1 MDVLGMDTLDL
12 ARWQFGIT
20 TVYHFLMVPLTIG
33 LGVLVAV
40 MHTMWVRT
48 NKPEWLRMT
57 RFWGR
62 IYLINFAL
70 GVATGLVQEFQFGLA
85 WSEYSRFVGDVF
97 GSLLALEAL
106 LAFFLE
112 STFLGLWIFGWG
124 RIPKKLHLAALW
136 AAVIGSIVSAYFIIA
151 ANSWMQHPVGVEVGE
166 DGRPVQVDFLAV
178 LTNNTALAAF
188 SHAIVAALMVAG
200 ALLVGIGLWHLRRR
214 KLAGQP
220 ATDVD
225 HSVWR
230 RSVRLGGFVSLAAF
244 VLVAVTGDWQGK
256 LMYHQQPL
264 KMSSAEALCETEAP
278 APFSIFAFGKLGSN
292 ECDDVHSWTVPG
304 LLSFLAHSD
313 FSSAVPGVNELQEEY
328 AAVYGETYPDD
339 PSFGARAGGEIDYTP
354 LLAVTYW
361 SFRLMIGMGAVSAGV
376 AAYALWATRKGRV
389 PTSRIGV
396 HGSLLAVGAPFVAN
410 ATGWIFTEMG
420 RQPFVVYP
428 NPDVPVDE
436 QVYFFTAQAV
446 SPGVSAGEVLTSLIA
461 LTVVYGALAV
471 VELWLITR
479 FVRRGV
485 TTGDAH
491 PAPVTL
497 PSQRARD
504 GDRDDDRD
512 DDAPDDPDGPAR
524 QHRDDDVLSFAY

>member
-1 MDVLGMDTLDL
+1 VDVLDV

-33 LGVLVAV
+33 LGILVAV

-48 NKPEWLRMT
+48 DKLEWLRMT

-62 IYLINFAL
+62 VYLINFVL

-85 WSEYSRFVGDVF
+85 WSAYSRFVGDVF

-124 RIPKKLHLAALW
+124 RIPKKVHLATLW
-136 AAVIGSIVSAYFIIA
+136 AAVIGSVVSAYFIIA
-151 ANSWMQHPVGVEVGE
+151 ANSWMQHPVGVVT
-166 DGRPVQVDFLAV
+166 DDATGRPRQVDFLAV

-200 ALLVGIGLWHLRRR
+200 ALLVGVGLWHLRKRR
-214 KLAGQP
+214 LTGQP
-220 ATDVD
+220 HDLD
-225 HSVWR
+225 HQVWR
-230 RSVRLGGFVSLAAF
+230 RSVRLGGWVSLAAF

-256 LMYHQQPL
+256 LMYEQQPL

-278 APFSIFAFGKLGSN
+278 ASFSIFAFGKLGSN
-292 ECDDVHSWTVPG
+292 ECDGVHSVTVPY
-304 LLSFLAHSD
+304 LLSYLAHGD
-313 FSSAVPGVNELQEEY
+313 FSSSVPGVNDLQAEY
-328 AAVYGETYPDD
+328 AAVYGDTYPDD
-339 PSFGARAGGEIDYTP
+339 PSFGDKAGEPIDYTP
-354 LLAVTYW
+354 VLAVTYW
-361 SFRLMIGMGAVSAGV
+361 SFRLMIGMGAVSAAV
-376 AAYALWATRKGRV
+376 AAYALWATRRGRV

-396 HGSLLAVGAPFVAN
+396 YGALLAVAAPFVAN

-428 NPDVPVDE
+428 NPDVPVAD

-446 SPGVSAGEVLTSLIA
+446 SPGITAAEVWTSLIS

-471 VELWLITR
+471 VELWLLTR

-485 TTGDAH
+485 TTGDG
-491 PAPVTL
+491 APVPGHT
-497 PSQRARD
+497 
-504 GDRDDDRD
+504 
-512 DDAPDDPDGPAR
+512 PDGTP
-524 QHRDDDVLSFAY
+524 DDDVLSFAY

>member
-1 MDVLGMDTLDL
+1 VDVLGLDVL
-12 ARWQFGIT
+12 DIARWQFGIT

-33 LGVLVAV
+33 LGILVAV

-48 NKPEWLRMT
+48 DKPEWLRMT

-62 IYLINFAL
+62 IYLINFVL

-151 ANSWMQHPVGVEVGE
+151 ANSWMQHPVGVEV
-166 DGRPVQVDFLAV
+166 DDATGRPLQVDFLAV

-214 KLAGQP
+214 ALAGRSP
-220 ATDVD
+220 EGIDSSIDGA
-225 HSVWR
+225 VWR
-230 RSVRLGGFVSLAAF
+230 RSVRLGGWVSLAAF
-244 VLVAVTGDWQGK
+244 VLTALTGDWQGK
-256 LMYHQQPL
+256 LMYEQQPL
-264 KMSSAEALCETEAP
+264 KMSSAEALCDTEAP
-278 APFSIFAFGKLGSN
+278 ASFSIFAWGKLGNN
-292 ECDDVHSWTVPG
+292 ECDDVHSITVPYI
-304 LLSFLAHSD
+304 LSYLAHGD
-313 FSSAVPGVNELQEEY
+313 FSTAVPGVNELQEEY
-328 AAVYGETYPDD
+328 SAVYGETYPDD
-339 PSFGARAGGEIDYTP
+339 PSFGDKAGEPIDYTP
-354 LLAVTYW
+354 VLAVTYW

-376 AAYALWATRKGRV
+376 AAYALWSTRRGRV

-396 HGSLLAVGAPFVAN
+396 YGSLLAVGAPFVAN
-410 ATGWIFTEMG
+410 AAGWIFTEMG
-420 RQPFVVYP
+420 RQPFVVHP
-428 NPDVPVDE
+428 NPDVPVDD

-446 SPGVSAGEVLTSLIA
+446 SPGISAAEVWTSLTA
-461 LTVVYGALAV
+461 LTLVYGALAV
-471 VELWLITR
+471 IELWLIGR
-479 FVRRGV
+479 FARAGI
-485 TTGDAH
+485 TTGDGS
-491 PAPVTL
+491 PTPE
-497 PSQRARD
+497 PPD
-504 GDRDDDRD
+504 D
-512 DDAPDDPDGPAR
+512 DDAAR
-524 QHRDDDVLSFAY
+524 RERDDDVLQFAY

>member
-1 MDVLGMDTLDL
+1 VDVLDI

-40 MHTMWVRT
+40 MHMMWVRT
-48 NKPEWLRMT
+48 GKPEWLRMT

-62 IYLINFAL
+62 IYLINFVL

-124 RIPKKLHLAALW
+124 RIPKRLHLASLW

-151 ANSWMQHPVGVEVGE
+151 ANSWMQHPVGVVV
-166 DGRPVQVDFLAV
+166 DDATGRPLQVDFGAV

-188 SHAIVAALMVAG
+188 SHTIVGSLMVAG

-214 KLAGQP
+214 ELAGAP

-225 HSVWR
+225 QSVWR

-244 VLVAVTGDWQGK
+244 VLVAVTGDFQAK
-256 LMYHQQPL
+256 LMYQQQPL
-264 KMSSAEALCETEAP
+264 KMSSAEALCTTEAP
-278 APFSIFAFGKLGSN
+278 APFSVLAFGKLGSN
-292 ECDDVHSWTVPG
+292 ECDDVHSWTVPY
-304 LLSFLAHSD
+304 LLSYLAHGD
-313 FSSAVPGVNELQEEY
+313 FSTAVPGVNELQEEY
-328 AAVYGETYPDD
+328 SAVYGATYPDD
-339 PSFGARAGGEIDYTP
+339 PSFGDKAGEPIDYAP
-354 LLAVTYW
+354 VLAVTYW
-361 SFRLMIGMGAVSAGV
+361 NFRLMIGMGMVSAGV
-376 AAYALWATRKGRV
+376 AAYALWATRRGRV

-396 HGSLLAVGAPFVAN
+396 YGSLLAVGAPFLAN
-410 ATGWIFTEMG
+410 ASGWIFTEMG

-428 NPDVPVDE
+428 NPDVPVED
-436 QVYFFTAQAV
+436 QVWFFTAQAV
-446 SPGVSAGEVLTSLIA
+446 SPGITAAEVWTSLIG
-461 LTVVYGALAV
+461 LTAVYGALAV
-471 VELWLITR
+471 VELWLIVR

-485 TTGDAH
+485 TTGDG
-491 PAPVTL
+491 APTPGSPPEGTPDEDL
-497 PSQRARD
+497 P
-504 GDRDDDRD
+504 G
-512 DDAPDDPDGPAR
+512 G
-524 QHRDDDVLSFAY
+524 RDDDVLSFAY

>member
-1 MDVLGMDTLDL
+1 MDVLDV

-33 LGVLVAV
+33 LGLLVAV

-62 IYLINFAL
+62 IYLINFVL

-97 GSLLALEAL
+97 GSLLAMEAL

-124 RIPKKLHLAALW
+124 RIPKRLHLAALW
-136 AAVIGSIVSAYFIIA
+136 AAVIGSVVSAYFIIA
-151 ANSWMQHPVGVEVGE
+151 ANSWMQHPVGVEM
-166 DGRPVQVDFLAV
+166 DGDTPRLTSIGAV

-200 ALLVGIGLWHLRRR
+200 ALLVGVGLWQLRRR
-214 KLAGQP
+214 KLANRP
-220 ATDVD
+220 ATEVD
-225 HSVWR
+225 HAVWR
-230 RSVRLGGFVSLAAF
+230 RSVRLGGWVSLAAF
-244 VLVAVTGDWQGK
+244 VLVALTGDWQGK
-256 LMYHQQPL
+256 LMYQQQPL

-278 APFSIFAFGKLGSN
+278 ASFSLVAWAKLGSN
-292 ECDDVHSWTVPG
+292 ECDDVHSITIPG

-313 FSSAVPGVNELQEEY
+313 FSTAVPGVNELQERY
-328 AAVYGETYPDD
+328 GAVYGETYPDD
-339 PSFGARAGGEIDYTP
+339 PERFGDRAGQEIDYTP
-354 LLAVTYW
+354 VLAVTYW

-376 AAYALWATRKGRV
+376 AAYALWATRRNRV

-396 HGSLLAVGAPFVAN
+396 YGALLAVGAPFAAN

-420 RQPFVVYP
+420 RQPFVVVP

-436 QVYFFTAQAV
+436 QIWFFTAQAV
-446 SPGVSAGEVLTSLIA
+446 SPGVSAGEVWTSLIA
-461 LTVVYGALAV
+461 LTLVYGVLAV
-471 VELWLITR
+471 IELGLITR

-485 TTGDAH
+485 TTGDGTPTP
-491 PAPVTL
+491 PAIG
-497 PSQRARD
+497 D
-504 GDRDDDRD
+504 GKPADDDRAAGD
-512 DDAPDDPDGPAR
+512 RIDG
-524 QHRDDDVLSFAY
+524 DVLSFAY

>member
-1 MDVLGMDTLDL
+1 MDTLDI

-33 LGVLVAV
+33 LGILVAV

-48 NKPEWLRMT
+48 DKPEWLRMT

-62 IYLINFAL
+62 IYLINFVL

-124 RIPKKLHLAALW
+124 RIPKRLHLAALW

-151 ANSWMQHPVGVEVGE
+151 ANSWMQHPVGVTVGE
-166 DGRPVQVDFLAV
+166 DGRPVHTDFLAV

-225 HSVWR
+225 HAVWR
-230 RSVRLGGFVSLAAF
+230 RSVRLGGWVSLAAF
-244 VLVAVTGDWQGK
+244 VLTALTGDWQGK
-256 LMYHQQPL
+256 LMYEQQPL

-278 APFSIFAFGKLGSN
+278 ASFSIFAWGKLGNN
-292 ECDDVHSWTVPG
+292 ECDDVHSLTVPYV
-304 LLSFLAHSD
+304 LSYLAHGD
-313 FSSAVPGVNELQEEY
+313 FSTAVPGVNELQEEY

-339 PSFGARAGGEIDYTP
+339 PSFGDKAGEPIDYTP

-376 AAYALWATRKGRV
+376 AAYALWSTRRGRV

-396 HGSLLAVGAPFVAN
+396 YGSLLAVGAPFVAN
-410 ATGWIFTEMG
+410 AAGWIFTEMG
-420 RQPFVVYP
+420 RQPFVVHP
-428 NPDVPVDE
+428 NPDVPVED
-436 QVYFFTAQAV
+436 QVWFFTAQAV
-446 SPGVSAGEVLTSLIA
+446 SPGISAAEVWTSLIA
-461 LTVVYGALAV
+461 LTVVYAALAI
-471 VELWLITR
+471 VELWLIGR
-479 FVRRGV
+479 FVRAGV
-485 TTGDAH
+485 TTGDGS
-491 PAPVTL
+491 PTPE
-497 PSQRARD
+497 PPDD
-504 GDRDDDRD
+504 GDGETPR
-512 DDAPDDPDGPAR
+512 
-524 QHRDDDVLSFAY
+524 RDDDVLQFAY

>member
-1 MDVLGMDTLDL
+1 MDVLDV

-40 MHTMWVRT
+40 MHTLWVRT
-48 NKPEWLRMT
+48 DKPEWLRMT

-62 IYLINFAL
+62 IYLINFVL

-151 ANSWMQHPVGVEVGE
+151 ANSWMQHPVGVEV
-166 DGRPVQVDFLAV
+166 DDTTGRPVQVDFLAV

-188 SHAIVAALMVAG
+188 SHAIVAALVVAG

-214 KLAGQP
+214 VLAGQP
-220 ATDVD
+220 TTDVD
-225 HSVWR
+225 HAVWR
-230 RSVRLGGFVSLAAF
+230 RSVRLGGWVSLAAF
-244 VLVAVTGDWQGK
+244 VLVSLTGDWQGK
-256 LMYHQQPL
+256 LMYEQQPL

-278 APFSIFAFGKLGSN
+278 ASFSVFAWGKLGSN
-292 ECDDVHSWTVPG
+292 ECDDVHSITVPY
-304 LLSFLAHSD
+304 LLSYLAHGD
-313 FSSAVPGVNELQEEY
+313 FSTAVPGVNELQEEY
-328 AAVYGETYPDD
+328 AAVYGATYPDD
-339 PSFGARAGGEIDYTP
+339 PSRFGDEAGEEIDYTP
-354 LLAVTYW
+354 LLGVTYW

-376 AAYALWATRKGRV
+376 AAYALWATRRGRV

-396 HGSLLAVGAPFVAN
+396 YGSLLAVAAPFVAN
-410 ATGWIFTEMG
+410 ATGWVFTEMG

-428 NPDVPVDE
+428 NPDVPVGE
-436 QVYFFTAQAV
+436 QTYFFTAQAV
-446 SPGVSAGEVLTSLIA
+446 SPGVSAAEVWTSLSL
-461 LTVVYGALAV
+461 LTLVYGALAV

-485 TTGDAH
+485 TTGGH
-491 PAPVTL
+491 T
-497 PSQRARD
+497 S
-504 GDRDDDRD
+504 
-512 DDAPDDPDGPAR
+512 DDAAPTPGTPPEGTPESRRDT
-524 QHRDDDVLSFAY
+524 DDDVLSFAY

>member
-1 MDVLGMDTLDL
+1 MDVLDV

-33 LGVLVAV
+33 LGILVAV

-48 NKPEWLRMT
+48 DKPEWLRMT

-62 IYLINFAL
+62 IYLINFVL

-85 WSEYSRFVGDVF
+85 WSAYSRFVGDVF

-124 RIPKKLHLAALW
+124 RLPKRLHLAALW
-136 AAVIGSIVSAYFIIA
+136 AAVIGSVVSAYFIIA
-151 ANSWMQHPVGVEVGE
+151 ANSWMQHPVGVIV
-166 DGRPVQVDFLAV
+166 DDVTGRPLQVDFLAI

-214 KLAGQP
+214 KLAGSP
-220 ATDVD
+220 VTDTD
-225 HSVWR
+225 HAVWR
-230 RSVRLGGFVSLAAF
+230 RSVRLGGWVSLAAF
-244 VLVAVTGDWQGK
+244 VLVALTGDWQGK
-256 LMYHQQPL
+256 LMYEQQPL
-264 KMSSAEALCETEAP
+264 KMSSAEALCETAAP
-278 APFSIFAFGKLGSN
+278 APFSIFAWGKLGSN
-292 ECDDVHSWTVPG
+292 ECDDVRSITVPY
-304 LLSFLAHSD
+304 LLSYLAHGD
-313 FSSAVPGVNELQEEY
+313 FSTAVPGVNELQEKY
-328 AAVYGETYPDD
+328 AGVYGTTYPDD
-339 PSFGARAGGEIDYTP
+339 PSFGDKAGEPIDYTP

-361 SFRLMIGMGAVSAGV
+361 GFRLMIGMGAVSAGV

-396 HGSLLAVGAPFVAN
+396 YGALLAVAAPFVAN

-428 NPDVPVDE
+428 DPDVPVGE
-436 QVYFFTAQAV
+436 QTYFFTAQAV
-446 SPGVSAGEVLTSLIA
+446 SPGITAGEVWTSLIA
-461 LTVVYGALAV
+461 LTAVYGALAV

-485 TTGDAH
+485 TTGDG
-491 PAPVTL
+491 APV
-497 PSQRARD
+497 PGSP
-504 GDRDDDRD
+504 
-512 DDAPDDPDGPAR
+512 PDDGAAATG
-524 QHRDDDVLSFAY
+524 RDDDVLSFAY

>member
-1 MDVLGMDTLDL
+1 VDVLDI

-33 LGVLVAV
+33 LGILVAV

-48 NKPEWLRMT
+48 DSPEWLRMT

-62 IYLINFAL
+62 IYLINFVL

-124 RIPKKLHLAALW
+124 RIPKKVHLAALW
-136 AAVIGSIVSAYFIIA
+136 AAVLGSVVSAYFIIA
-151 ANSWMQHPVGVEVGE
+151 ANSWMQHPVGVVTDDET
-166 DGRPVQVDFLAV
+166 GRPVQVDFLAV

-188 SHAIVAALMVAG
+188 SHTIVAALMVAG
-200 ALLVGIGLWHLRRR
+200 AALVGVGLWHLRRR
-214 KLAGQP
+214 TLAGAP
-220 ATDVD
+220 TSDVD

-230 RSVRLGGFVSLAAF
+230 RSVRLGGYVSVAAF
-244 VLVAVTGDWQGK
+244 LLTAVTGDVQGK
-256 LMYHQQPL
+256 LMYEQQPL
-264 KMSSAEALCETEAP
+264 KMSSAEALCQTEAP

-292 ECDDVHSWTVPG
+292 ECDEVHSWTVPY
-304 LLSFLAHSD
+304 LLSYLAHSD
-313 FSSAVPGVNELQEEY
+313 FSTAVPGVNELQETY
-328 AAVYGETYPDD
+328 AAAYGATYPDD
-339 PSFGARAGGEIDYTP
+339 PSFGDKAGEPIDYTP

-361 SFRLMIGMGAVSAGV
+361 SFRLMIGMGSVSAAVG
-376 AAYALWATRKGRV
+376 AYALWATRRGRV
-389 PTSRIGV
+389 PTNPV
-396 HGSLLAVGAPFVAN
+396 AAYGSLLAVGAPFVAN
-410 ATGWIFTEMG
+410 AAGWIFTEMG

-428 NPDVPVDE
+428 NPEVPRTE

-461 LTVVYGALAV
+461 LGTVYGALAV
-471 VELWLITR
+471 VELWLLTR

-485 TTGDAH
+485 TTADG
-491 PAPVTL
+491 APVPGHT
-497 PSQRARD
+497 PE
-504 GDRDDDRD
+504 GTPDDDLPGGRD
-512 DDAPDDPDGPAR
+512 AA
-524 QHRDDDVLSFAY
+524 DDDVLSFAY

>member
-1 MDVLGMDTLDL
+1 MDVLEI

-48 NKPEWLRMT
+48 DKPEWLRMT

-62 IYLINFAL
+62 VYLINFVL

-124 RIPKKLHLAALW
+124 RIPKKVHLAALW

-151 ANSWMQHPVGVEVGE
+151 ANSWMQHPVGVVT
-166 DGRPVQVDFLAV
+166 DDATGRPLQVDFFAV

-188 SHAIVAALMVAG
+188 SHTIVGALMVAG
-200 ALLVGIGLWHLRRR
+200 SALVGIGLWHLRKR
-214 KLAGQP
+214 KLAEQP
-220 ATDVD
+220 ATDPD
-225 HSVWR
+225 QLVWR
-230 RSVRLGGFVSLAAF
+230 RSVRLGGWVSLAAF
-244 VLVAVTGDWQGK
+244 VLVALTGDFQAK
-256 LMYHQQPL
+256 LMYQQQPL

-278 APFSIFAFGKLGSN
+278 ASFSIFAFAKFGSN
-292 ECDDVHSWTVPG
+292 ECDDVHSITVPYI
-304 LLSFLAHSD
+304 LSYLAHGD
-313 FSSAVPGVNELQEEY
+313 FSTAVPGVNELQAQYEE
-328 AAVYGETYPDD
+328 VYGASYPDD
-339 PSFGARAGGEIDYTP
+339 PSFGAEAGEPIDYTP

-361 SFRLMIGMGAVSAGV
+361 NFRLMIGMGGVAAAV
-376 AAYALWATRKGRV
+376 AAYALWSTRRGRV
-389 PTSRIGV
+389 PMSRIGV
-396 HGSLLAVGAPFVAN
+396 YGSLLAVGAPFVAN
-410 ATGWIFTEMG
+410 ASGWIFTEMG
-420 RQPFVVYP
+420 RQPFVVHP
-428 NPDVPVDE
+428 NPDVPVED

-446 SPGVSAGEVLTSLIA
+446 TPGISAAEVWTSLIA

-479 FVRRGV
+479 FVRRGI
-485 TTGDAH
+485 TTGDG
-491 PAPVTL
+491 APVPGHT
-497 PSQRARD
+497 PE
-504 GDRDDDRD
+504 GGPDDDVPGG
-512 DDAPDDPDGPAR
+512 ADGGR
-524 QHRDDDVLSFAY
+524 RDDDVLSFAY